1 MVVSGKQEASDA
13 TKDGKDEG
21 SIDNEPSE
29 IENGKSP
36 AGEAQEDEEI
46 EVDMGPEGAMFK
58 SLSNR
63 KANLMKTAD
72 ILAVHDVVVQR
83 LINKARDDLVWE
95 QYMKCDGL
103 PDPVCVRALNTY
115 LALWKEDSREHIDS
129 VIERTLEVLPI
140 MSTLE
145 TLIENPDEWEIPIE
159 AERKSRSY
167 KSKVQERIKIFNE
180 MKSLQLKKLN
190 RATYNLLMDVSPM
203 VDQESN
209 VLQHFLTS
217 DLVSLG
223 LWGNVIAKNTRIK
236 GTDFE
241 SLGFGFE
248 LPQSLMGTVGAVRV
262 MRVEYD
268 HYSKMCKSNKIPPIA
283 KKDLPTYMEELDKR
297 LKEVERKMLLK
308 KAHLK
313 KQLIEQEAI
322 LKAKEEEEREKL
334 RQLKLERKGKAKAGN
349 ISHCCY
355 HNFVLAV

>member
-1 MVVSGKQEASDA
+1 MAVNGKQEASES
-13 TKDGKDEG
+13 GKDED
-21 SIDNEPSE
+21 SVDNDQSE
-29 IENGKSP
+29 VDQEKSLPGETLEN
-36 AGEAQEDEEI
+36 EDI

-58 SLSNR
+58 ALSNR

-72 ILAVHDVVVQR
+72 ILAVHDVVVQK

-129 VIERTLEVLPI
+129 VLERTLEVLPI

-159 AERKSRSY
+159 AERSTRRY

-190 RATYNLLMDVSPM
+190 RATYNLLLDVSPM

-209 VLQHFLTS
+209 VLQHFLAS

-223 LWGNVIAKNTRIK
+223 LWGNVMAKNMRVK

-283 KKDLPTYMEELDKR
+283 KKDIPSYVEELDKK

-308 KAHLK
+308 KAHMK
-313 KQLIEQEAI
+313 KQQIELEA
-322 LKAKEEEEREKL
+322 LQKAKEEEEREKMRL
-334 RQLKLERKGKAKAGN
+334 IKLERKGKAKAGN
-349 ISHCCY
+349 I
-355 HNFVLAV
+355 VLYSFW